1 MHVDGSSPGRPRRPY
16 HRVMA
21 ASSDGFFAQL
31 RTHVRAFFTNWT
43 TYDAPLL
50 TKVGLT
56 LKNRTRSV
64 LTLQG
69 CCGNHGQP
77 GC

>member
-1 MHVDGSSPGRPRRPY
+1 MHRAPSTLGGCTRGYDGSMGDRGSF
-16 HRVMA
+16 
-21 ASSDGFFAQL
+21 SEQL
-31 RTHVRAFFTNWT
+31 RERVRAFFTNWQE
-43 TYDAPLL
+43 YDAGFW

-64 LTLQG
+64 VTLQG

>member
-1 MHVDGSSPGRPRRPY
+1 MGSSEE
-16 HRVMA
+16 
-21 ASSDGFFAQL
+21 SFWAQL
-31 RTHVRAFFTNWT
+31 RSRGRAFFTNWD
-43 TYDAPLL
+43 TYDGPLL

-56 LKNRTRSV
+56 LKNRTRAV
-64 LTLQG
+64 VTLQG

>member
-1 MHVDGSSPGRPRRPY
+1 MD
-16 HRVMA
+16 
-21 ASSDGFFAQL
+21 QL
-31 RTHVRAFFTNWT
+31 REHVRAFFTNWQE
-43 TYDAPLL
+43 YDAGFW

-56 LKNRTRSV
+56 LRNRTRSV
-64 LTLQG
+64 VTLQG

>member
-1 MHVDGSSPGRPRRPY
+1 MD
-16 HRVMA
+16 
-21 ASSDGFFAQL
+21 QL
-31 RTHVRAFFTNWT
+31 REHVRAFFTNWQE
-43 TYDAPLL
+43 YEAGFW

-56 LKNRTRSV
+56 LKNRTRSIV
-64 LTLQG
+64 TLQG

>member
-1 MHVDGSSPGRPRRPY
+1 VQPPSNGFWAQA
-16 HRVMA
+16 RV
-21 ASSDGFFAQL
+21 
-31 RTHVRAFFTNWT
+31 HVRTFFTNWS
-43 TYDAPLL
+43 TYDAPFF

-56 LKNRTRSV
+56 LRNRTKAIV
-64 LTLQG
+64 MLQG

>member
-1 MHVDGSSPGRPRRPY
+1 MHPGPSTLGAPARSYDGRMGDKGSFSE
-16 HRVMA
+16 
-21 ASSDGFFAQL
+21 QL
-31 RTHVRAFFTNWT
+31 REHTRAFFTNWQE
-43 TYDAPLL
+43 YEAGFW
-50 TKVGLT
+50 TKAGLT

-64 LTLQG
+64 VTLKG